1 MLLRQVMGD
10 WSSRQIA
17 SVEELMAGEDCGMDI
32 YEQKVNQDEIE
43 CKGGEAHDSRA
54 AEEVLGYSK
63 VKAGLTYLYEMN

>member
-1 MLLRQVMGD
+1 
-10 WSSRQIA
+10 
-17 SVEELMAGEDCGMDI
+17 MDI